1 MTSYKSTINLFFY
14 DVLLYEFRS
23 WSQFSF
29 AFGLDCTPY
38 KIIDS
43 IVLSKISTGTFSNLT
58 PISRARL
65 RLAYSQIITRI
76 IVAPPNVGRHDY
88 VIGSSSISWY

>member
-14 DVLLYEFRS
+14 DALLYEFQS

-38 KIIDS
+38 KTIDS
-43 IVLSKISTGTFSNLT
+43 IVLSQPRPQYRGQRKKLHIFTDYHSK
-58 PISRARL
+58 
-65 RLAYSQIITRI
+65 YSGPKR
-76 IVAPPNVGRHDY
+76 GGHDY
-88 VIGSSSISWY
+88 VIGSISWY